1 MSKHTP
7 GPWIINPRAVTSVQD
22 ANERGIAACG
32 GFFSSLPDRAMGDCE
47 QEANA
52 RLIAAA
58 PQLLEALMMAL
69 DDSEVM
75 APDGKPLC
83 VGPDTLTRMR
93 AAIAAAT
100 GEA

>member
-7 GPWIINPRAVTSVQD
+7 GPWKYDGIKHVFLDDVPFQKIAEINRY
-22 ANERGIAACG
+22 
-32 GFFSSLPDRAMGDCE
+32 LPEFEDESD
-47 QEANA
+47 ANA
-52 RLIAAA
+52 RLIATA

-93 AAIAAAT
+93 AAIKAAT